1 MNDKRSHHACMYD
14 AITSSIHVMGGLG
27 RDLGFGNNM
36 DLATTEKWIVGSDTW
51 LVSSNLPESIGR
63 TSAVSAKSN
72 NYVGYIAGGRGFATR
87 ELYSNKIWGLRR
99 IDKTWITMNKTLE
112 IGRSDHSLLNI
123 SPTQIFEC

>member
-51 LVSSNLPESIGR
+51 LVSANLPESIGR
-63 TSAVSAKSN
+63 ISAVSAKSK
-72 NYVGYIAGGRGFATR
+72 NYVGYIAGGWGFETK
-87 ELYSNKIWGLRR
+87 ESYSNEVWGLRR
-99 IDKTWITMNKTLE
+99 HDMTWIAMNKTLK
-112 IGRSDHSLLNI
+112 IGRRSHSMLNI
-123 SPTQIFEC
+123 PPEQVLGC